1 MSPWRPVR
9 ISRAAAAAV
18 GMAHRLAGFAAA
30 FQRRLS
36 NPLWSDWQPF
46 ALASALM
53 VTLLGRNGCTMT
65 RNMASMRRQHDALTE
80 ILLRLVNMVDRYR
93 GGPDAYPIAV
103 QLARLVSLL
112 RSHLASE
119 DEWLYPAMVAAHEP
133 GAAALAFGFRAEMG
147 GLASKLEEFE
157 RRWSS

>member
-1 MSPWRPVR
+1 
-9 ISRAAAAAV
+9 
-18 GMAHRLAGFAAA
+18 
-30 FQRRLS
+30 
-36 NPLWSDWQPF
+36 
-46 ALASALM
+46 
-53 VTLLGRNGCTMT
+53 MT

-157 RRWSS
+157 RLWSSSSAIAASFDAFRSDARILFVAIDERIAREDAELYPAADRLGIGQVSNAA